1 MDHPSSL
8 PASHRAFLDRA
19 IPILA
24 DDPRI
29 LAVAAGGSY
38 AENAM
43 DMFSDLDL
51 IILCDET
58 EYAALL
64 RDRTVLASRLG
75 PLVVAFTG
83 EHVGEPRLLICLYG
97 PPALHVDIKVVTL
110 ADLSSRSEDPVVLWD
125 RSGIMAGA
133 LSNARTAPPGPD
145 PQWIEDRFW
154 VWVHYGAI
162 KIARGELQEALDFLS
177 YLRVFVLG
185 PLGLQRYG
193 LKPYG
198 VRRVEKQP
206 QLAAQLARTVGRLE
220 RPALYAAL
228 ESAAN
233 LYLEL
238 RPSSVEQRTGAQK
251 VALEY
256 FQQVRR
262 QFAD

>member
-1 MDHPSSL
+1 MDYPSSL
-8 PASHRAFLDRA
+8 PASHRAFLHRA

-24 DDPRI
+24 GDQRI

-38 AENAM
+38 ADDAM
-43 DMFSDLDL
+43 DMFSDIDL
-51 IILCDET
+51 VMVCDQT
-58 EYAALL
+58 NFVSLL
-64 RDRTVLASRLG
+64 QDRTLLASRLG
-75 PLVVAFTG
+75 PLAVAFTG

-110 ADLSSRSEDPVVLWD
+110 ADLSSRAEDLVVLWT
-125 RSGIMAGA
+125 RSGIMTEA
-133 LSNARTAPPGPD
+133 LSNAGTAATGPD
-145 PQWIEDRFW
+145 AQWIEDRFW
-154 VWVHYGAI
+154 VWVHYGAV

-177 YLRVFVLG
+177 YLRVSVLG
-185 PLGLQRYG
+185 PLGLQRHG

-206 QLAAQLARTVGRLE
+206 RLAAQLAATVGQLD

-228 ESAAN
+228 ESAVK

-238 RPSSVEQRTGAQK
+238 RPSRVEPRADAQK
-251 VALEY
+251 LALDY
-256 FQQVRR
+256 FQQVQR